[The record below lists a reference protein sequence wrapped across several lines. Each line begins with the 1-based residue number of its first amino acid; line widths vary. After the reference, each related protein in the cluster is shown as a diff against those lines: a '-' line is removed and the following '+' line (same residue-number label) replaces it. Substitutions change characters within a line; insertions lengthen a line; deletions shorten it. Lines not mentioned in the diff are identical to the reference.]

1 MAVLDIKYTVKPS
14 SIGGPKVYLGYDV
27 GKLLYHYG
35 SYSCTMISDS
45 YIKEAM
51 NNVKKWLN

>member
-1 MAVLDIKYTVKPS
+1 MVNPS
-14 SIGGPKVYLGYDV
+14 SIGETKFYLGVDA
-27 GKLLYHYG
+27 GKVLYGDG

>member
-35 SYSCTMISDS
+35 SYSCTMISD
-45 YIKEAM
+45 
-51 NNVKKWLN
+51 